1 MMMMMIGLPVF
12 GFWGAT
18 VDVGWL
24 RSPPPHSGHNLR
36 QHSTYTRTHFPRR
49 GSAINKTIG
58 SIAHKIPSSI
68 IKCMQY
74 MYVLCKHNTTCS
86 IVYLYK
92 YWDIKHEAYMLG
104 VCPLHITQSHLTQ
117 LAVLDE
123 QCLIYNLLRNK
134 CLLIF
139 HHSGDPPPLG
149 LRLDPQESIL
159 QGSHCLF
166 LSALYRRG
174 FVDSVHYLGGN
185 WSPRL
190 RWEVA
195 CWLSGQ
201 HLCLKSLEVEKCSLI
216 AQITLSQSSV
226 QIY

>member
-1 MMMMMIGLPVF
+1 MMMMIGLPVF

-74 MYVLCKHNTTCS
+74 MYVLGKHNTTCS

-92 YWDIKHEAYMLG
+92 YWDILESKMWDSLYLWRSSSRSPKLSVPIYLNFIFNLSTLSKMLKHGPKNKAS
-104 VCPLHITQSHLTQ
+104 QSGLTQ
-117 LAVLDE
+117 TVARDTS
-123 QCLIYNLLRNK
+123 QWA
-134 CLLIF
+134 
-139 HHSGDPPPLG
+139 
-149 LRLDPQESIL
+149 
-159 QGSHCLF
+159 
-166 LSALYRRG
+166 SAWTEPISWC
-174 FVDSVHYLGGN
+174 V
-185 WSPRL
+185 
-190 RWEVA
+190 
-195 CWLSGQ
+195 
-201 HLCLKSLEVEKCSLI
+201 
-216 AQITLSQSSV
+216 
-226 QIY
+226 